1 MKQLNKAA
9 WRVLLDQKEDLS
21 VLTALDLALLAN
33 KKIIFKVSINEY
45 IEIIAAFGFVL
56 DFSNVLVIPHSSF
69 SADIEGFSSIGE
81 RLMEKLS
88 YVASTKFKNINIIVV
103 IDNVEVFECYDIVN
117 SLSVNAKTEYNKI
130 IENLKL
136 SQFEKVDQVDAPRQ
150 FCVKGGIIDVYSPL
164 YSRPIRLYLYDND
177 TSCQF
182 YDIGTGLT
190 SSEGLENIVLTKQTK
205 IKRKIPVES
214 LVGRGFLLFDKPFVS
229 QTPSK
234 SAFSPLG
241 PSDVFKK
248 TKHTHYLTNLYF
260 SAYSYKDLTIAPNHY
275 NNRLELSP
283 QQEDVAL
290 QKGDFVCHEEFGVGV
305 LLDLASDPEGP
316 GEEFLKIKYADAVV
330 HLSINNLNKLSF
342 VSRETED
349 NIKISALSKK
359 GVWLKRKSAAQE
371 VIKEQVEHLVIFY
384 SNKKNTYRKP
394 YVFGGEIE
402 ANFLSNF
409 EYQDTPDQVVAW
421 QDIVKDLE
429 ENFPMYRLLCGDVG
443 FGKTEI
449 AMRAAFRVLI
459 NNGQVLVLAPTS
471 VLASQHFYVFMDR
484 MKRDGV
490 KIGLMTR
497 LNTLKEKA
505 QIKNR
510 WVRGDLDILIG
521 THAVLYDPVFIKH
534 TNLFIVDEEH
544 RFGVKDKEG
553 ILEGFVNK
561 DVLLM
566 SATPIPRSLN
576 LSLSGLSDISTLGTP
591 PVLRRPIQTFVN
603 YFEDSLIMRAIE
615 FEISR
620 SGQVF
625 FVHNNIASIQS
636 IKSFLV
642 RLCPGVR
649 VLVAHSKVSPKKL
662 KEHLF
667 SFINKEAD
675 ILLCTSI
682 IGSGIDIPN
691 ANTIIVNSAHRFGLG
706 QLHQIRG
713 RVGRSNKQGFA
724 YLLLPKGARLTG
736 ASQKRLKAIEQNVS
750 LGSGY
755 HIAKSDLKIRG
766 GGALFGYKQS
776 GKAFDFGFEFYS
788 KIAAKVLRDFSG
800 FSDSFYVDNFVYNV
814 DFLCCF
820 PQQYVESSFSRL
832 RYYRVLNGL
841 YFKSKINS
849 FRSNLKDKYG
859 PLPNSA
865 NNIIN
870 MRLITLVACKL
881 KITTLVS
888 KEGFV
893 NFVFNNTFKQSNV
906 LFKFLKCRVGFFG
919 VKRYDFEVLEHTTG
933 LCLEFKKTTKV
944 TSQVILD
951 LLKELYVVYKK
962 N

>member
-9 WRVLLDQKEDLS
+9 WDALLDQKEDLS
-21 VLTALDLALLAN
+21 ALTALDLALLAN
-33 KKIIFKVSINEY
+33 KKIIFKVSVNEY

-56 DFSNVLVIPHSSF
+56 DFSNVLVVPHSSF
-69 SADIEGFSSIGE
+69 SADIEGFSSIGA

-88 YVASTKFKNINIIVV
+88 YVASTGFKDINIIVIISGVKVVEFYDV
-103 IDNVEVFECYDIVN
+103 INCVSIN
-117 SLSVNAKTEYNKI
+117 QKTEYNQI
-130 IENLKL
+130 IKNLKI
-136 SQFEKVDQVDAPRQ
+136 SQFEKVDQVDSPGQ
-150 FCVKGGIIDVYSPL
+150 FCVKGGIVDVYSPL
-164 YSRPIRLYLYDND
+164 YSRPIRLCLYDND

-190 SSEGLENIVLTKQTK
+190 SSESLENIILTKQKK
-205 IKRKIPVES
+205 IIKKTSVRS
-214 LVGRGFLLFDKPFVS
+214 LIEKGFLLFDRPFVS
-229 QTPSK
+229 QAPSGGV
-234 SAFSPLG
+234 FCPVG

-248 TKHTHYLTNLYF
+248 TKNTHYSNSLYF
-260 SAYSYKDLTIAPNHY
+260 SAYQYKDLIIAPNHY
-275 NNRLELSP
+275 NNRLEFSP

-290 QKGDFVCHEEFGVGV
+290 QKGDFVCHEEFGVGI
-305 LLDLASDPEGP
+305 LLDLASDPEEL
-316 GEEFLKIKYADAVV
+316 GEEFLKIKYEDAVV

-342 VSRETED
+342 VSRETE
-349 NIKISALSKK
+349 NNVKLNSLSKK
-359 GVWLKRKSAAQE
+359 RVWLKKRAAAQE
-371 VIKEQVEHLVIFY
+371 VIKEQVEHLVVFY

-402 ANFLSNF
+402 AGFLNSF
-409 EYQDTPDQVVAW
+409 EYQDTPDQALAW
-421 QDIVKDLE
+421 KDIVQDLE
-429 ENFPMYRLLCGDVG
+429 ESFPMYRLLCGDVG

-484 MKRDGV
+484 MKKEGV
-490 KIGLMTR
+490 KVGLITR
-497 LNTLKEKA
+497 FNTVKEKTK
-505 QIKNR
+505 IKNE
-510 WVRGDLDILIG
+510 WIQGNLDILIG
-521 THAVLYDPVFIKH
+521 THTVLYDPVFIKH
-534 TNLFIVDEEH
+534 TNLFIIDEEH

-553 ILEGFVNK
+553 VLEGFVNK

-603 YFEDSLIMRAIE
+603 YFEDSLIMRSIE
-615 FEISR
+615 FELSR

-625 FVHNNIASIQS
+625 FVHNNIASIKS
-636 IKSFLV
+636 IKAFLA

-649 VLVAHSKVSPKKL
+649 VLVAHSKVPPKKL
-662 KEHLF
+662 KERLL

-675 ILLCTSI
+675 LLLCTSI

-713 RVGRSNKQGFA
+713 RVGRSNKQGYA

-736 ASQKRLKAIEQNVS
+736 NSQKRLKSIEKNVA

-766 GGALFGYKQS
+766 GGVLFGYKQS
-776 GKAFDFGFEFYS
+776 GKAFDFGLEFYS
-788 KIAAKVLRDFSG
+788 KIAAKALRDFSG
-800 FSDSFYVDNFVYNV
+800 FSGSFYVDNFVYNV
-814 DFLCCF
+814 NFLCCF
-820 PQQYVESSFSRL
+820 PQKYVQSGFSRL

-849 FRSNLKDKYG
+849 FKSDLIDRYG
-859 PLPNSA
+859 PLPDSA

-870 MRLITLVACKL
+870 MRLVTLVACKL

-888 KEGFV
+888 KEGFI
-893 NFVFNNTFKQSNV
+893 NFVFNNTFKRSDV
-906 LFKFLKCRVGFFG
+906 LFKFLKCSVGVFG
-919 VKRYDFEVLEHTTG
+919 VKKYNFEVLEHTTE
-933 LCLEFKKTTKV
+933 LCLEFKRTTKI
-944 TSQVILD
+944 TGEVILD
-951 LLKELYVVYKK
+951 LLKELYVVCKK
-962 N
+962 D